1 MINPF
6 SQVARITAFLLLL
19 TLSAF
24 SQAQSP
30 ALQGSSMEEQAFA
43 GAYNGQWLPIQ
54 QAIEKGLSVN
64 TIDPSGHTLLMLASY
79 NGHTGVVEKL
89 LEAGA
94 DVNLTNPT
102 GTTPLML
109 AASGPFPETVRVLI
123 KAGSKVN
130 AIDSGEHFTALMW
143 AAAEG
148 QAEVVQILVDK
159 GADLSLTDIDGD
171 TAESFAF
178 KAGHQAIVE
187 LLKAPET
194 DKESTPKK
202 EQPRGD

>member
-1 MINPF
+1 MNSLF
-6 SQVARITAFLLLL
+6 TQLARGAALALLLSL
-19 TLSAF
+19 PALCM
-24 SQAQSP
+24 AQSP
-30 ALQGSSMEEQAFA
+30 ALQGPSMQEQAFA

-64 TIDPSGHTLLMLASY
+64 ALDPSGHTALMLASY
-79 NGHTGVVEKL
+79 NGHTGIVEKL

-109 AASGPFPETVRVLI
+109 ASSGPFPETVQVLL
-123 KAGSKVN
+123 KAGAKVN
-130 AIDSGEHFTALMW
+130 VIDSGEHFTALMW

-148 QAEVVQILVDK
+148 QTEVVKILLDN
-159 GADLSLTDIDGD
+159 GADLTLTDIDGD

-178 KAGHQAIVE
+178 KAGHQAIVG
-187 LLKAPET
+187 LLKAPDPEEESSPE
-194 DKESTPKK
+194 KEKA
-202 EQPRGD
+202 EEE

>member
-1 MINPF
+1 M
-6 SQVARITAFLLLL
+6 Q
-19 TLSAF
+19 
-24 SQAQSP
+24 
-30 ALQGSSMEEQAFA
+30 EQAFA
-43 GAYNGQWLPIQ
+43 GAYNGQWLPVQ

-79 NGHTGVVEKL
+79 NGHTGIVEKL

-109 AASGPFPETVRVLI
+109 AASGPFPATVQALLA
-123 KAGSKVN
+123 AGAKVN

-148 QAEVVQILVDK
+148 QAEVVKILIDK
-159 GADLSLTDIDGD
+159 GADLTLTDIDGD

-187 LLKAPET
+187 LLKAAVAEEESSPEE
-194 DKESTPKK
+194 DKAEGNNTAIST
-202 EQPRGD
+202 ETERSE

>member
-1 MINPF
+1 M
-6 SQVARITAFLLLL
+6 ALLLSL
-19 TLSAF
+19 PALCM
-24 SQAQSP
+24 AQSP
-30 ALQGSSMEEQAFA
+30 ALQGPSMQEQAFA

-64 TIDPSGHTLLMLASY
+64 ALDPSGHTALMLASY
-79 NGHTGVVEKL
+79 NGHTGIVEKL

-109 AASGPFPETVRVLI
+109 ASSGPFPETVQVLL
-123 KAGSKVN
+123 KAGAKVN
-130 AIDSGEHFTALMW
+130 VIDSGEHFTALMW

-148 QAEVVQILVDK
+148 QTEVVKILLDN
-159 GADLSLTDIDGD
+159 GADMTLTDIDGD

-187 LLKAPET
+187 LLKVPDPEEESSPE
-194 DKESTPKK
+194 KEKA
-202 EQPRGD
+202 EEE